1 MSDTHSHNQALPLA
15 GAQRRHTLVRA
26 AGSALLALAASLAC
40 GQAAAQDRVLTVGNP
55 FSPLSMDPALS
66 GNGRAGTH
74 LMPAYEP
81 LIRVR
86 ADGSFEPALA
96 TAWAMSA
103 DSKEATFTLRQNAK
117 FSDGEPVTAEA
128 AKKSIE
134 YWRNKKGPFTVNL
147 ANVTAIE
154 VLDTYRFKIKLSSP
168 NPALLNLFEAYWL
181 VGDLISPKA
190 LDKPDQLATQTF
202 GAGPYKLDAAA
213 TVTGK
218 TYTYVPNEH
227 YYDKSRIKWDKVV
240 MSVFEDQNSAI
251 QAMKAGQLKLLVS
264 DPVTGHANAG
274 KLEKN
279 MRTISE
285 PVQWTG
291 LIIVDRDGTVNPA
304 LKDVRVRQA
313 INHAIDRKLIAKA
326 LLGNFADPTVQLQ
339 GKGFMG
345 YDAANEARYPIDIP
359 KARALLAAAGYPN
372 GFELKL
378 AYVNNTLSSV
388 MSQVLAGQFKKA
400 GITVK
405 LNELQNF
412 GAMLAAARAKSFDAL
427 LFNSN
432 SGVPNLARFQT
443 LAPKG
448 SLNHYGT
455 EDATLSKL
463 MDEASLLP
471 LDKAEAAWKKVYA
484 HVVEIAWF
492 APIAATHTVYFATD
506 AVATPKVG
514 QSVVID
520 LINVV
525 PAK

>member
-1 MSDTHSHNQALPLA
+1 MSTLGSARRRSPA
-15 GAQRRHTLVRA
+15 GA
-26 AGSALLALAASLAC
+26 GLLAIAATLATP
-40 GQAAAQDRVLTVGNP
+40 GAALAQDRVLTVGNP
-55 FSPLSMDPALS
+55 FSPLSMDSALS

-103 DSKEATFTLRQNAK
+103 DSKEATFTLRRDAK
-117 FSDGEPVTAEA
+117 FCDGEPVTAEA

-134 YWRNKKGPFTVNL
+134 YWRAKKGPFTVNL

-154 VLDTYRFKIKLSSP
+154 VLDSHRFKVKLSSP

-181 VGDLISPKA
+181 VGDIIGPKA
-190 LDKPDQLATQTF
+190 LATPHILGTQTF
-202 GAGPYKLDAAA
+202 GAGPYKLDTAA

-227 YYDKSRIKWDKVV
+227 YCDKLRIKWDKVV

-251 QAMKAGQLKLLVS
+251 QAMKAGQVKLLVS
-264 DPVTGHANAG
+264 DPVTGHANAA

-291 LIIVDRDGTVNPA
+291 LIFVDRDGKVNPA
-304 LKDVRVRQA
+304 LKDLRVRQA
-313 INHAIDRKLIAKA
+313 INHAIDRKIIAKA
-326 LLGNFADPTVQLQ
+326 LLGNFADPTLQLQ
-339 GKGFMG
+339 GKGFLG
-345 YDAANEARYPIDIP
+345 HDDALEARYPVDIP
-359 KARALLAAAGYPN
+359 KARALLAAAGYPD

-388 MSQVLAGQFKKA
+388 MSQVLAGQLKKA
-400 GITVK
+400 GIRVQ
-405 LNELQNF
+405 LNELQSF
-412 GAMLAAARAKSFDAL
+412 GAMNAAAAAKGLEAL
-427 LFNSN
+427 VFNSN

-448 SLNHYGT
+448 SLNFYGN
-455 EDATLSKL
+455 EDATLAKL
-463 MDEASLLP
+463 IDEAGKLP
-471 LDKAEAAWKKVYA
+471 LDKAEGAWKKVYA
-484 HVVEIAWF
+484 HVAEIAWF
-492 APIAATHTVYFATD
+492 APTAATHTVYFATD
-506 AVATPKVG
+506 AVKTPKVG